1 MPHRGVL
8 TRDDGVHTGD
18 DGQCGSAA
26 NGRYDASTL
35 SHRQR
40 VWGLSAHE
48 SGIDECRS
56 PKVRKLSVSAGKQ
69 LPSAHP
75 SRRLFNQ
82 QNRKRSMNRITGRS
96 AFLALLKDEGITHLF
111 GNPGTT
117 ELPIM
122 HALKE
127 HPDLT
132 YVMAM
137 QESLVVA
144 IADGFSRA
152 SGRLV
157 ACNVHVAPGL
167 GNAMGSLYN
176 AKFTGTPMILTAG
189 QQEQGHGLTEPL
201 LYDPLVRIAE
211 PLVKW
216 AVEVTRLEDLPRIVR
231 RAAKIA
237 TTPPT
242 GPVFISLPGDI
253 LNAEAGL
260 DLGRPTRVDS
270 SVRPSA
276 EAIER
281 LARRLLEAKRPVI
294 VAGDEIVKSDAL
306 AEAAQ
311 LALTLGAPAW
321 QQTAPYG
328 AHFLSES
335 PCFMGTLP
343 RVQKQVREI
352 LAPHDLMIVL
362 GSDPLRMSVY
372 SEVDPLPEGLPIVQI
387 GLVDHDL
394 AKNYPAELALKA
406 DVKETLRSLIPVLA
420 AAGGAPLAQRAGEA
434 VANLTSRNWS
444 ARRHTLIGEITAK
457 MAGAPI
463 DPDWLTLQLVE
474 ALPANAILVD
484 EGLTSSRLVPA
495 LRPHRDRY
503 GYHGLA
509 SGGIGWGLPASVG
522 ASLAN
527 PDRPVV
533 CYSGDGSAMY
543 SIQALWTA
551 AHHKLPLTVVI
562 ANNGG
567 YRIIKQR
574 LKAFHGTDHFIGMDF
589 ADPAVDFTGLAKSL
603 GCEAL
608 RITAADEVAP
618 ALASAFAQ
626 PGAKLI
632 EVVVDG
638 SIG

>member
-1 MPHRGVL
+1 
-8 TRDDGVHTGD
+8 
-18 DGQCGSAA
+18 
-26 NGRYDASTL
+26 
-35 SHRQR
+35 
-40 VWGLSAHE
+40 
-48 SGIDECRS
+48 
-56 PKVRKLSVSAGKQ
+56 
-69 LPSAHP
+69 
-75 SRRLFNQ
+75 
-82 QNRKRSMNRITGRS
+82 MNRITGRS

-122 HALKE
+122 HALKD

-167 GNAMGSLYN
+167 GNAMGSLFN
-176 AKFTGTPMILTAG
+176 ASFTGTPMILTAG
-189 QQEQGHGLTEPL
+189 QQEQGHGLMEPV
-201 LYDPLVRIAE
+201 LYGPLVQMAE

-253 LNAEAGL
+253 LNAEAGIE
-260 DLGRPTRVDS
+260 LGRSTRVDTR
-270 SVRPSA
+270 VKPSD
-276 EAIER
+276 EA
-281 LARRLLEAKRPVI
+281 LQALVARILKAQNPVI
-294 VAGDEIVKSDAL
+294 ITGDEIVKSDAL
-306 AEAAQ
+306 REATALAEA
-311 LALTLGAPAW
+311 LGAPAY
-321 QQTAPYG
+321 QCSTPYG

-335 PCFMGTLP
+335 PCFMGALS
-343 RVQKQVREI
+343 RLQKQVREV
-352 LAPHDLMIVL
+352 LSPYDLMIVL
-362 GSDPLRMSVY
+362 GADPLRMSVY
-372 SEVDPLPEGLPIVQI
+372 SEVDPMPDGMPMVQI
-387 GLVDHDL
+387 GLVDGDL
-394 AKNYPAELALKA
+394 AKNYGAETALKA
-406 DVKETLRSLIPVLA
+406 DVRETLRVLVPA
-420 AAGGAPLAQRAGEA
+420 LKSAGGAALEARAKQGMAALAPQ
-434 VANLTSRNWS
+434 NWT
-444 ARRHTLIGEITAK
+444 ARRATLVEQIGKAK
-457 MAGAPI
+457 DRSPI
-463 DPDWLTLQLVE
+463 DPDYLTLQIVE
-474 ALPANAILVD
+474 AMPDNAILVD
-484 EGLTSSRLVPA
+484 EGLTSSRQMLA

-503 GYHGLA
+503 GYHALA

-522 ASLAN
+522 VSLAN

-551 AHHKLPLTVVI
+551 AHHKLPLTVII

-574 LKAFHGTDHFIGMDF
+574 LLAFHGDNHYVGMDF
-589 ADPAVDFTGLAKSL
+589 VDPKVDFVGVAKSL
-603 GCEAL
+603 GMEAM
-608 RITAADEVAP
+608 RITDPADLKS
-618 ALASAFAQ
+618 ALTSAIGR

-638 SIG
+638 TV

>member
-1 MPHRGVL
+1 M
-8 TRDDGVHTGD
+8 
-18 DGQCGSAA
+18 
-26 NGRYDASTL
+26 
-35 SHRQR
+35 
-40 VWGLSAHE
+40 
-48 SGIDECRS
+48 
-56 PKVRKLSVSAGKQ
+56 K
-69 LPSAHP
+69 
-75 SRRLFNQ
+75 
-82 QNRKRSMNRITGRS
+82 NRITGRS

-122 HALKE
+122 HALKD

-152 SGRLV
+152 SGKLV

-176 AKFTGTPMILTAG
+176 AQFTGTPMILTAG

-201 LYDPLVRIAE
+201 LYGPLVRMAE

-253 LNAEAGL
+253 LNSEAGI
-260 DLGRPTRVDS
+260 DLGRSTRVDAR
-270 SVRPSA
+270 VRPSD
-276 EAIER
+276 EAVQA
-281 LARRLLEAKRPVI
+281 LAQRILKAQRPVI
-294 VAGDEIVKSDAL
+294 IAGDEIVKSDAL
-306 AEAAQ
+306 KEASELAE
-311 LALTLGAPAW
+311 TLGCPAY
-321 QQTAPYG
+321 QQSAPYG

-335 PCFMGTLP
+335 PCFIGALSRSQP
-343 RVQKQVREI
+343 QVREV
-352 LAPHDLMIVL
+352 LSSYDLMIVL
-362 GSDPLRMSVY
+362 GADPLRMSVH
-372 SEVDPLPEGLPIVQI
+372 SEIDPLPEGLSMLQI
-387 GLVDHDL
+387 GLVDWDL
-394 AKNYPAELALKA
+394 AKNYGAEIALKA
-406 DVKETLRSLIPVLA
+406 DVKETLKALMPALK
-420 AAGGAPLAQRAGEA
+420 AAGGGVLEARAKRGLAELMPK
-434 VANLTSRNWS
+434 NWTSRRN
-444 ARRHTLIGEITAK
+444 ALVEQIGKASRK
-457 MAGAPI
+457 SPV
-463 DPDWLTLQLVE
+463 DPDYLSLQIVE
-474 ALPANAILVD
+474 AMPGNAILVD
-484 EGLTSSRLVPA
+484 EGLTSARQILN

-503 GYHGLA
+503 GYHALA
-509 SGGIGWGLPASVG
+509 SGGIGWGVPASVG
-522 ASLAN
+522 VSLAN

-551 AHHKLPLTVVI
+551 AHHKLPLSVVI
-562 ANNGG
+562 ASNGG

-574 LKAFHGTDHFIGMDF
+574 LFSFHGDSNYIGMDF
-589 ADPAVDFTGLAKSL
+589 ADPPVDFARLSQSL
-603 GCEAL
+603 GLEAM
-608 RITAADEVAP
+608 RITDP
-618 ALASAFAQ
+618 AELKPVLASAFRR

-638 SIG
+638 SV

>member
-1 MPHRGVL
+1 MSLAEG
-8 TRDDGVHTGD
+8 G
-18 DGQCGSAA
+18 
-26 NGRYDASTL
+26 NM
-35 SHRQR
+35 
-40 VWGLSAHE
+40 
-48 SGIDECRS
+48 
-56 PKVRKLSVSAGKQ
+56 K
-69 LPSAHP
+69 
-75 SRRLFNQ
+75 
-82 QNRKRSMNRITGRS
+82 NRITGRS

-122 HALKE
+122 HALKDL
-127 HPDLT
+127 PDLT

-176 AKFTGTPMILTAG
+176 AQFTGTPMILTAG

-201 LYDPLVRIAE
+201 LYGPLVRMAE

-237 TTPPT
+237 TTTPT

-253 LNAEAGL
+253 LNSEAGIE
-260 DLGRPTRVDS
+260 LGRSTRVDTR
-270 SVRPSA
+270 VKPSDEALRALVARILKA
-276 EAIER
+276 E
-281 LARRLLEAKRPVI
+281 RPVI
-294 VAGDEIVKSDAL
+294 IAGDEIVKSDAL
-306 AEAAQ
+306 QEAAMLAEA
-311 LALTLGAPAW
+311 LGCPAF
-321 QQTAPYG
+321 QQSTPYG

-335 PCFMGTLP
+335 PSFMGALS
-343 RVQKQVREI
+343 RLQKQVREV
-352 LAPHDLMIVL
+352 LSPYDLMIVL
-362 GSDPLRMSVY
+362 GADPLRMSVH

-387 GLVDHDL
+387 GLVEWDL
-394 AKNYPAELALKA
+394 AKNHGAEIALKA
-406 DVKETLRSLIPVLA
+406 DVKETLRVLIPALK
-420 AAGGAPLAQRAGEA
+420 AAGGAALDSRARQGVLALA
-434 VANLTSRNWS
+434 SKNWT
-444 ARRHTLIGEITAK
+444 ARRAVIVEQILK
-457 MAGAPI
+457 NKDRSPV
-463 DPDWLTLQLVE
+463 DPDFLALQVVE
-474 ALPANAILVD
+474 SMPDNAILVD
-484 EGLTSSRLVPA
+484 EGLTSSRHTLA

-503 GYHGLA
+503 GYHALA

-522 ASLAN
+522 VSMAN

-533 CYSGDGSAMY
+533 CFSGDGSAMY

-562 ANNGG
+562 VNNGG

-574 LKAFHGTDHFIGMDF
+574 LLAFHGDDHFVGMDF
-589 ADPAVDFTGLAKSL
+589 VDPPVDFCGLATAL
-603 GCEAL
+603 GLETM
-608 RITAADEVAP
+608 RITKAQD
-618 ALASAFAQ
+618 LASALKSAFNR
-626 PGAKLI
+626 PGTKLI
-632 EVVVDG
+632 EVMVDC
-638 SIG
+638 SL

>member
-1 MPHRGVL
+1 
-8 TRDDGVHTGD
+8 
-18 DGQCGSAA
+18 
-26 NGRYDASTL
+26 
-35 SHRQR
+35 
-40 VWGLSAHE
+40 
-48 SGIDECRS
+48 
-56 PKVRKLSVSAGKQ
+56 
-69 LPSAHP
+69 
-75 SRRLFNQ
+75 
-82 QNRKRSMNRITGRS
+82 MNRITGRS

-122 HALKE
+122 HALKD

-144 IADGFSRA
+144 IADGYSRA

-176 AKFTGTPMILTAG
+176 AQFTGTPMILTAG
-189 QQEQGHGLTEPL
+189 QQEQGHGLMEPL
-201 LYDPLVRIAE
+201 LFGPLVRMAE

-253 LNAEAGL
+253 LNAEAGIE
-260 DLGRPTRVDS
+260 LGRSTRVDAR
-270 SVRPSA
+270 VKPSD
-276 EAIER
+276 EALQA
-281 LARRLLEAKRPVI
+281 LAQRILKSERPVI
-294 VAGDEIVKSDAL
+294 IAGDEIVKSDAL
-306 AEAAQ
+306 QEAAA
-311 LALTLGAPAW
+311 LAAALGCPAY
-321 QQTAPYG
+321 QQSAPYG
-328 AHFLSES
+328 SHFLSES
-335 PCFMGTLP
+335 PCFMGALTRSQP
-343 RVQKQVREI
+343 QVRET
-352 LAPHDLMIVL
+352 LSPYDLMIVL
-362 GSDPLRMSVY
+362 GADPLRMSVH
-372 SEVDPLPEGLPIVQI
+372 SEVDPLPDGMPVVQI
-387 GLVDHDL
+387 GLVDWDI
-394 AKNYPAELALKA
+394 AKNFGAEIALKA
-406 DVKETLRSLIPVLA
+406 DVRETLRALIPALKS
-420 AAGGAPLAQRAGEA
+420 AGGAALEARAKQGVAALASKNWTANRAKA
-434 VANLTSRNWS
+434 VDKISRVS
-444 ARRHTLIGEITAK
+444 ARS
-457 MAGAPI
+457 PI
-463 DPDWLTLQLVE
+463 DPEWLTLQLVE
-474 ALPANAILVD
+474 AMPDNAILVD
-484 EGLTSSRLVPA
+484 EALTSSRQVLA
-495 LRPHRDRY
+495 LRPYRDRY
-503 GYHGLA
+503 DFHALA

-533 CYSGDGSAMY
+533 CFSGDGSAMY

-574 LKAFHGTDHFIGMDF
+574 LLAFHGDDHYVGMDF
-589 ADPAVDFTGLAKSL
+589 ADPPVDFVGMAKSL
-603 GCEAL
+603 GLEAV
-608 RITAADEVAP
+608 RITDAKDVAP
-618 ALASAFAQ
+618 TLKSAFSR

-638 SIG
+638 TV

>member
-1 MPHRGVL
+1 MSKNGKTGV
-8 TRDDGVHTGD
+8 
-18 DGQCGSAA
+18 
-26 NGRYDASTL
+26 
-35 SHRQR
+35 
-40 VWGLSAHE
+40 
-48 SGIDECRS
+48 
-56 PKVRKLSVSAGKQ
+56 
-69 LPSAHP
+69 
-75 SRRLFNQ
+75 
-82 QNRKRSMNRITGRS
+82 NRITGRS

-144 IADGFSRA
+144 IADGYSRA

-189 QQEQGHGLTEPL
+189 QQEQGHGLTEPV

-231 RAAKIA
+231 RAAKVA
-237 TTPPT
+237 MTPPT

-253 LNAEAGL
+253 LNSEAGL
-260 DLGRPTRVDS
+260 ELGRATRVDTR
-270 SVRPSA
+270 VKPSDESLQALVQRILNA
-276 EAIER
+276 E
-281 LARRLLEAKRPVI
+281 RPVI
-294 VAGDEIVKSDAL
+294 VVGDEIVKSDAL
-306 AEAAQ
+306 NEAAAFAEA
-311 LALTLGAPAW
+311 LGCPAW

-335 PCFMGTLP
+335 PCFMGSLP
-343 RVQKQVREI
+343 RVQPQVREI

-372 SEVDPLPEGLPIVQI
+372 SEVDPLPAGLPIVQI
-387 GLVDHDL
+387 GLVDWDL
-394 AKNYPAELALKA
+394 AKNYPAEIALKA
-406 DVKETLRSLIPVLA
+406 DVRETLRALISALK
-420 AAGGAPLAQRAGEA
+420 AAGGGALESRARHGIAALA
-434 VANLTSRNWS
+434 SKNW
-444 ARRHTLIGEITAK
+444 TAK
-457 MAGAPI
+457 RAMLVDQISLKHDSSPI
-463 DPDWLTLQLVE
+463 DPDWLALQVVE
-474 ALPANAILVD
+474 AMPANAILVD
-484 EGLTSSRLVPA
+484 EGLTSSRYMSA

-522 ASLAN
+522 VSLAN

-562 ANNGG
+562 VNNGG

-574 LKAFHGTDHFIGMDF
+574 LLAFHKDDHFVGMDF
-589 ADPAVDFTGLAKSL
+589 VDPPVDFCGLAKAL
-603 GCEAL
+603 GLEAI
-608 RITAADEVAP
+608 RVAKAEDVAS
-618 ALASAFAQ
+618 ALKSAFAR

-632 EVVVDG
+632 EVMVDG
-638 SIG
+638 SVK

>member
-1 MPHRGVL
+1 MSKNGN
-8 TRDDGVHTGD
+8 
-18 DGQCGSAA
+18 AA
-26 NGRYDASTL
+26 
-35 SHRQR
+35 
-40 VWGLSAHE
+40 V
-48 SGIDECRS
+48 
-56 PKVRKLSVSAGKQ
+56 
-69 LPSAHP
+69 
-75 SRRLFNQ
+75 
-82 QNRKRSMNRITGRS
+82 NRITGRS

-189 QQEQGHGLTEPL
+189 QQEQGHGLTEPV

-231 RAAKIA
+231 RAAKVA
-237 TTPPT
+237 MTPPT

-253 LNAEAGL
+253 LNSDAALE
-260 DLGRPTRVDS
+260 LGRSTRVDTR
-270 SVRPSA
+270 VKPSDESLQALTQRILKA
-276 EAIER
+276 EH
-281 LARRLLEAKRPVI
+281 PVI
-294 VAGDEIVKSDAL
+294 VVGDEIVKSDAL
-306 AEAAQ
+306 REAAEFSE
-311 LALTLGAPAW
+311 TLGCPAW

-335 PCFMGTLP
+335 PCFMGSLP
-343 RVQKQVREI
+343 RVQPLVREI
-352 LAPHDLMIVL
+352 LAPYDLMIVL

-372 SEVDPLPEGLPIVQI
+372 SEVDPLPEGLSMVQI
-387 GLVDHDL
+387 GLVDWDL
-394 AKNYPAELALKA
+394 AKNYPAEIAVKA
-406 DVKETLRSLIPVLA
+406 DVKETLRALIPALR
-420 AAGGAPLAQRAGEA
+420 AAGGTMLDSRAKHG
-434 VANLTSRNWS
+434 
-444 ARRHTLIGEITAK
+444 ITALASK
-457 MAGAPI
+457 NWTAKRAKLVDQISTKRDSSPI
-463 DPDWLTLQLVE
+463 DPDWLALQVVE
-474 ALPANAILVD
+474 AMPENAILVD
-484 EGLTSSRLVPA
+484 EGLTASRYIAA

-522 ASLAN
+522 VSLAN

-562 ANNGG
+562 VNNGG

-574 LKAFHGTDHFIGMDF
+574 LLAFHKDDHFVGMDF
-589 ADPAVDFTGLAKSL
+589 VDPPVDFSGLARAL
-603 GCEAL
+603 GLEAI
-608 RITAADEVAP
+608 RVTQAEDVAAT
-618 ALASAFAQ
+618 LTSAFGR
-626 PGAKLI
+626 PGPKLI
-632 EVVVDG
+632 EVVVEG
-638 SIG
+638 SVKA

>member
-1 MPHRGVL
+1 
-8 TRDDGVHTGD
+8 
-18 DGQCGSAA
+18 
-26 NGRYDASTL
+26 
-35 SHRQR
+35 
-40 VWGLSAHE
+40 
-48 SGIDECRS
+48 
-56 PKVRKLSVSAGKQ
+56 
-69 LPSAHP
+69 
-75 SRRLFNQ
+75 
-82 QNRKRSMNRITGRS
+82 MNRITGRS

-122 HALKE
+122 HALKD

-144 IADGFSRA
+144 IADGYSRA

-176 AKFTGTPMILTAG
+176 AQFTGTPMILTAG
-189 QQEQGHGLTEPL
+189 QQEQGHGLMEPL
-201 LYDPLVRIAE
+201 LYGPLVQMAE

-253 LNAEAGL
+253 LNAEAGIE
-260 DLGRPTRVDS
+260 LGRSTRVDTR
-270 SVRPSA
+270 VKPSD
-276 EAIER
+276 EALQALVER
-281 LARRLLEAKRPVI
+281 ILKAQRPVI
-294 VAGDEIVKSDAL
+294 IAGDEIVKSDAL
-306 AEAAQ
+306 KEAAL
-311 LALTLGAPAW
+311 LAETLGCPAY

-328 AHFLSES
+328 SHFLSES
-335 PCFMGTLP
+335 PSFMGALSRSQT
-343 RVQKQVREI
+343 QVREV
-352 LAPHDLMIVL
+352 LSPYDLLIAI
-362 GSDPLRMSVY
+362 GTDPLRMSVH
-372 SEVDPLPEGLPIVQI
+372 SETEPLPDGMPIVQI
-387 GLVDHDL
+387 GLVDWDL
-394 AKNYPAELALKA
+394 AKNFGAEIALKA
-406 DVKETLRSLIPVLA
+406 DVKETLRVLIPALK
-420 AAGGAPLAQRAGEA
+420 AAGGAALETRAGLGLAE
-434 VANLTSRNWS
+434 LKPKNW
-444 ARRHTLIGEITAK
+444 TAK
-457 MAGAPI
+457 RASLVEQISRHHARTPI
-463 DPDWLTLQLVE
+463 DPDWLSLQVVE
-474 ALPANAILVD
+474 AMPDNAILVD
-484 EGLTSSRLVPA
+484 EGLTSSRQITA
-495 LRPHRDRY
+495 LRAHRDRY
-503 GYHGLA
+503 GYHALA

-522 ASLAN
+522 VSIAN

-533 CYSGDGSAMY
+533 CYTGDGSAMY

-562 ANNGG
+562 VNNGG

-574 LKAFHGTDHFIGMDF
+574 LLAFHGDDHYVGMDF
-589 ADPAVDFTGLAKSL
+589 IDPPVDFTGLAKSFGL
-603 GCEAL
+603 EAIK
-608 RITAADEVAP
+608 ITDPKE
-618 ALASAFAQ
+618 LKSTLTSAFKR

-638 SIG
+638 TV

>member
-1 MPHRGVL
+1 
-8 TRDDGVHTGD
+8 
-18 DGQCGSAA
+18 
-26 NGRYDASTL
+26 
-35 SHRQR
+35 
-40 VWGLSAHE
+40 
-48 SGIDECRS
+48 
-56 PKVRKLSVSAGKQ
+56 
-69 LPSAHP
+69 
-75 SRRLFNQ
+75 
-82 QNRKRSMNRITGRS
+82 MNRITGRS

-144 IADGFSRA
+144 MADGFSRA

-176 AKFTGTPMILTAG
+176 ASFTGTPMILTAG

-201 LYDPLVRIAE
+201 LYGPLVRMAE

-253 LNAEAGL
+253 LNAEAGIE
-260 DLGRPTRVDS
+260 LGRSTRVDAR
-270 SVRPSA
+270 VKPSDEALQALAARILKA
-276 EAIER
+276 E
-281 LARRLLEAKRPVI
+281 RPVI
-294 VAGDEIVKSDAL
+294 IAGDEIVKSDAL
-306 AEAAQ
+306 VEAALFAEA
-311 LALTLGAPAW
+311 LGCAAY
-321 QQTAPYG
+321 QQSVAYG

-335 PCFMGTLP
+335 PCFMGALS
-343 RVQKQVREI
+343 RSQKQVREV
-352 LAPHDLMIVL
+352 LSPYDLMIVL
-362 GSDPLRMSVY
+362 GADPLRMSVH
-372 SEVDPLPEGLPIVQI
+372 SEVDPLPEGMPMVQI
-387 GLVDHDL
+387 GLVDWDL
-394 AKNYPAELALKA
+394 AKNYGAEIALKA
-406 DVKETLRSLIPVLA
+406 DVKETLRALIPALKAIGGSALA
-420 AAGGAPLAQRAGEA
+420 FRAKERIAALKPK
-434 VANLTSRNWS
+434 NWT
-444 ARRHTLIGEITAK
+444 ARRAMLVEQISKTRDRS
-457 MAGAPI
+457 PI

-474 ALPANAILVD
+474 AMPENAILVD
-484 EGLTSSRLVPA
+484 EGLTSSRQVTA

-503 GYHGLA
+503 GYHALA
-509 SGGIGWGLPASVG
+509 SGGIGWGVPASVG
-522 ASLAN
+522 VSAAN

-533 CYSGDGSAMY
+533 CFSGDGSAMY

-574 LKAFHGTDHFIGMDF
+574 LLAFHGDDHYVGMDF

-603 GCEAL
+603 GLEAM
-608 RITAADEVAP
+608 RITEPRDLKS
-618 ALASAFAQ
+618 ALASAFRR

-632 EVVVDG
+632 EVMVDG
-638 SIG
+638 TV